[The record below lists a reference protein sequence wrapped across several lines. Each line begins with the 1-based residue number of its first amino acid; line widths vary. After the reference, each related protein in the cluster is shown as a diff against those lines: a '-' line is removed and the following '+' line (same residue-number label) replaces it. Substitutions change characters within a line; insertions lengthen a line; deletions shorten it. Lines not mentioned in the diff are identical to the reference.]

1 MRSSPTSRRTVCGS
15 ASPSSA
21 SPSSVAPGRSATES
35 PAAASR
41 SAADTETVIAHLQ
54 LAMVPRIGPRNSRR
68 LLEVF
73 GCPEA
78 VFAATEPQLLAIEG
92 IGPVAAQAIQSSS
105 SADATE
111 LLAACEREQVQILL
125 EGDPR
130 YPSLLR
136 EIDDPP
142 GVLFVRGELQPCDG
156 LAVALVG
163 ARHATAY
170 GTRVAEQLGSSL
182 ARAGYTV
189 VSGLARGID
198 AAGHRGALTAG
209 GRTLAVL
216 GSGVLKT
223 YPPEHRGLADDISHA
238 GAVLSECPPFAAPTA
253 GAFPQRNRIISGL
266 SLGVVVIQA
275 ADRSGAMIT
284 ARLAGEQ
291 GREVFAVPG
300 EIHCRMSQGCH
311 RLIQDGAKLVGSID
325 DILDELGPLSET
337 VVSPAGCQSTVGVDP
352 TPVTVT
358 ASPAHPTEGRP
369 AERLLEAAEQ
379 LVFDVIPTS
388 THGSLIDQ
396 VIVETGLTAADV
408 LAALSMLET
417 RRLIQRLPGS
427 RVTRR

>member
-1 MRSSPTSRRTVCGS
+1 MRSSPTSRKTARGD
-15 ASPSSA
+15 ASPGGWA
-21 SPSSVAPGRSATES
+21 QES

-41 SAADTETVIAHLQ
+41 ALTETATLNAHLQ
-54 LAMVPRIGPRNSRR
+54 LAMVPRIGPRNRRR

-92 IGPVAAQAIQSSS
+92 IGPVAAQAIQASSP
-105 SADATE
+105 ADAAE
-111 LLAACEREQVQILL
+111 LLGACQREQVQILL

-198 AAGHRGALTAG
+198 AAGHRGALAAG

-223 YPPEHRGLADDISHA
+223 YPPEHRGLADDISRA
-238 GAVLSECPPFAAPTA
+238 GAVLSECPPLAAPTA

-352 TPVTVT
+352 TAMDPAAMTVT
-358 ASPAHPTEGRP
+358 ASPAHPAEGRP
-369 AERLLEAAEQ
+369 AERLLETAEQ
-379 LVFDVIPTS
+379 LVFDAIPTS

-396 VIVETGLTAADV
+396 VIAQTGLTAADV